1 MPSAAYETDGNDEHQ
16 HTPQKETALGSCSKT
31 SHTVEDI
38 GQGAYE
44 LGNIAGDDMV
54 LAGANS
60 GFGQP

>member
-1 MPSAAYETDGNDEHQ
+1 MPSAAYETDANDEHQ
-16 HTPQKETALGSCSKT
+16 LTPQEVATPECCGKM
-31 SHTVEDI
+31 SHTVENI

-60 GFGQP
+60 GFDQP